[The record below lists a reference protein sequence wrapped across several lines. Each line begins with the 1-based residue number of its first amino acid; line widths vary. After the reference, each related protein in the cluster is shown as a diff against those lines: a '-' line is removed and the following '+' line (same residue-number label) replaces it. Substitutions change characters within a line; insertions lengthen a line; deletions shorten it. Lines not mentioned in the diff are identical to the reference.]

1 MMRRLSLPWLASLS
15 FTGRPPSSFRRQLSM
30 LASAGV
36 LLLALLSSLA
46 SSWQASRQIRATLVE
61 QGQRV
66 AQSLASQGALALMS
80 GSADNAAGAVRAA
93 LAAPDVIGVELRGAD
108 GAVLLAEGRTG
119 VAVEL
124 PPPGPG
130 PARVVAETEDAWH
143 FTAPVL
149 ARKAGTP
156 FEIEEGGDVLVGD
169 VRVVQGKATLRR
181 MTAQIFFTNLAIALS
196 MAALFVLAIRLLATR
211 LTRPLTDLANAMV
224 QAERGDPQVL
234 ADTSAGTLDVIQM
247 AQAFNRMVIAQRGRE
262 DELRHH
268 QERLEAAVRERTA
281 QLQVAKEHAESAS
294 AAKSE
299 FLARM
304 SHELRTPLN
313 AVIGYAQILKMDA
326 GLTSRQRAGLDN
338 IHAGG
343 EHLLTLIVDILDL
356 ARIEAGRIELYP
368 APVRLQSLLASVG
381 DIVRLKAEEKGLVFN
396 VALGDGLPEAVVADE
411 KRLRQVLINLLGN
424 AVKFTDSGHVTLA
437 LSRSD
442 AAAQDGFVRLR
453 FAVSDSGIG
462 IAAEA
467 VPRLF
472 QPFEQAGEAHRR
484 SAGTG
489 LGLAI
494 SRQLVGLMGGD
505 LQVHSRPGAG
515 SVFWFELDLAAA
527 SIEPAPLPAT
537 SAPAALGYEGARRR
551 VLVADD
557 VLVNRRMLCELLH
570 QLGFETHEAADGLQ
584 VLDQARMV
592 APDLVLMDVRMPV
605 MDGLEATMQL
615 RQNPETAGLPVIMV
629 SANAAAEDERRGL
642 AAGAVAFLPK
652 PVDRTR
658 LVALLT
664 EHLQLQW
671 RPKA

>member
-1 MMRRLSLPWLASLS
+1 MMRRLFLPWLAGLSLS
-15 FTGRPPSSFRRQLSM
+15 GRPPASFRRQLSM

-36 LLLALLSSLA
+36 LLLALSSSLV
-46 SSWQASRQIRATLVE
+46 SSWQASRQIGATLVE

-66 AQSLASQGALALMS
+66 AEGLASQGALALMS

-93 LAAPDVIGVELRGAD
+93 LAAPDVIGVEMRGTD
-108 GAVLLAEGRTG
+108 GTVLLAEGRTG
-119 VAVEL
+119 VEAPL
-124 PPPGPG
+124 PPPALG
-130 PARVVAETEDAWH
+130 PARVAAETEDAWH
-143 FTAPVL
+143 FTAPVV
-149 ARKAGTP
+149 ARQSGTP
-156 FEIEEGGDVLVGD
+156 FDVEESRDVLVGD
-169 VRVVQGKATLRR
+169 VRVVQAKATLRR

-196 MAALFVLAIRLLATR
+196 FAALFVLAIRLLATR

-234 ADTSAGTLDVIQM
+234 ADTGAGTLDVIQM

-268 QERLEAAVRERTA
+268 QERLEAAVRERTT
-281 QLQVAKEHAESAS
+281 QLQVAKEAAESAS

-313 AVIGYAQILKMDA
+313 AVIGYAQILKMDG

-368 APVRLQSLLASVG
+368 APVRLQSLLGSVG

-396 VALGDGLPEAVVADE
+396 VALGDGLPETVVADE

-437 LSRSD
+437 LSRGE
-442 AAAQDGFVRLR
+442 ATAREGFVRLR

-462 IAAEA
+462 IAPEV

-505 LQVHSRPGAG
+505 IQVQSRPGVG
-515 SVFWFELDLAAA
+515 STFWFELELAPAHDQPAAQSPAAA
-527 SIEPAPLPAT
+527 PAV
-537 SAPAALGYEGARRR
+537 LGYEGVRRR
-551 VLVADD
+551 ILVADD
-557 VLVNRRMLCELLH
+557 VMVNRRMLCELLH

-584 VLDQARMV
+584 VLDQVRLV
-592 APDLVLMDVRMPV
+592 APHIVLMDVRMPI
-605 MDGLEATMQL
+605 MDGLEATLQL
-615 RQNPETAGLPVIMV
+615 RQSPETAHLPVIMV
-629 SANAAAEDERRGL
+629 SANAATEDEQRGL

-658 LVALLT
+658 LIALLT
-664 EHLQLQW
+664 EHLQLRW
-671 RPKA
+671 LPPA